1 MDALVLAV
9 TQENAD
15 AILDGKRRFDHR
27 RLPPKRLP
35 ARAYLAVSGEGVVG
49 ECELGAP
56 ERETED
62 GWALPVSK
70 PRRYRTA
77 RDLDA
82 FGLRKTPRSFQYI
95 QASEGFARAK
105 PQGPREPT
113 QTKSRRDRGLTSS
126 PASTRSSRA

>member
-9 TQENAD
+9 TADNAN

-35 ARAYLAVSGEGVVG
+35 ARAYLAVSGEGIVG

-56 ERETED
+56 ERNTDE
-62 GWALPVSK
+62 GWALPISR

-77 RDLDA
+77 RALERY
-82 FGLRKTPRSFQYI
+82 GLAKTPRSFQYVN
-95 QASEGFARAK
+95 
-105 PQGPREPT
+105 
-113 QTKSRRDRGLTSS
+113 S
-126 PASTRSSRA
+126 PASTRSSGA

>member
-1 MDALVLAV
+1 MDSLVLAI

-27 RLPPKRLP
+27 KLPPKRLP

-56 ERETED
+56 ERQTD
-62 GWALPVSK
+62 LGWALPVSR
-70 PRRYRTA
+70 PRRYRSA
-77 RDLDA
+77 RGLDRY
-82 FGLRKTPRSFQYI
+82 GLRKTPRSFQY
-95 QASEGFARAK
+95 
-105 PQGPREPT
+105 
-113 QTKSRRDRGLTSS
+113 LNS